1 MSQCQEHWLMSFGEG
16 QMRSR
21 SKIDFKIQWEKW
33 KRGQGAQ
40 KAMVGI
46 LFMIVPLA
54 LLFTFTYVPFFQFFQ
69 FSFYRMKYLGPRT
82 YIGLQN
88 YIDVFSRPELFNS
101 LKLSLYYLLGA
112 IVQLCL
118 ALFFATILSSK
129 VKGGSIFKGM
139 IFFPYLVSGIAIGY
153 IFKFFFTHG
162 IVLDSMLMVFG
173 FDLEDLPFWLNN
185 TKINNFS
192 LVSTSIW
199 KYMGQNM
206 VLFIGAIMS
215 VDPNLYEVAE
225 IDGANQWHK
234 FIYIILPSI
243 KTIVLLNLILSIT
256 GSIAAF
262 EPSYVITKGT
272 FGTATYFVM
281 MDRLAHGNNQKVG
294 LASAMAVVLFV
305 IIIIV
310 TLFQKLI
317 FYYAFDD
324 GQDDSGVP
332 RKEVKAAKK
341 RDRINRKKGL
351 LQSQMTTQQNN
362 RAVNPE
368 ISGEEKQKR

>member
-1 MSQCQEHWLMSFGEG
+1 MS
-16 QMRSR
+16 
-21 SKIDFKIQWEKW
+21 SKSEVNVRKRWEKW
-33 KRGQGAQ
+33 KKSQGAQ
-40 KAMVGI
+40 KTLVAI
-46 LFMIVPLA
+46 LFMLVPLV
-54 LLFTFTYVPFFQFFQ
+54 LLFTFTYVPFFKFFQ

-82 YIGLQN
+82 YIGLRN
-88 YIDVFSRPELFNS
+88 YVDVFSRPELFNS
-101 LKLSLYYLLGA
+101 LKLSLYYLSGA
-112 IVQLCL
+112 IIQLCL

-129 VKGGSIFKGM
+129 VRGGSIFKGM
-139 IFFPYLVSGIAIGY
+139 LFFPFLVCGIAIGY

-162 IVLDSMLMVFG
+162 FVLDSMLMFLG
-173 FDLEDLPFWLNN
+173 FKLENLPYWLNN
-185 TKINNFS
+185 EKINNIS
-192 LVSTSIW
+192 LVSTSVW

-294 LASAMAVVLFV
+294 LASAMAVVLFA

-310 TLFQKLI
+310 TITQKLI

-324 GQDDSGVP
+324 NQDESGVP
-332 RKEVKAAKK
+332 RKEVMA
-341 RDRINRKKGL
+341 
-351 LQSQMTTQQNN
+351 
-362 RAVNPE
+362 
-368 ISGEEKQKR
+368 EEKETASIRRRDYR